1 MKQTVIAY
9 LKDEPGVLNQISRL
23 FYRLNY
29 NIERIAAGNSD
40 VRGITRVTI
49 VCNHTDHY
57 NQSLIIENLI
67 ELDCVSEVKDIT
79 KIPSVIREYALLKV
93 KSEPDDF
100 IALTKL
106 IESSGSKI
114 IDNCDSSYIVEATGD
129 VKEVENL
136 IKKLK
141 KFNILEIMRSGKMAM
156 VESDQD
162 EHRVDLEEISGKK
175 SWATQQI
182 SDALF

>member
-1 MKQTVIAY
+1 
-9 LKDEPGVLNQISRL
+9 
-23 FYRLNY
+23 
-29 NIERIAAGNSD
+29 
-40 VRGITRVTI
+40 
-49 VCNHTDHY
+49 
-57 NQSLIIENLI
+57 
-67 ELDCVSEVKDIT
+67 
-79 KIPSVIREYALLKV
+79 LLKV

-114 IDNCDSSYIVEATGD
+114 IDNCDSIYIVETTGD
-129 VKEVENL
+129 VKQVENL

-156 VESDQD
+156 VESGQD
-162 EHRVDLEEISGKK
+162 EHRVDLEETSGKK